1 MANYLVIEPQSW
13 NILTN
18 CTDEDKVNFNL
29 NKYELYPLEDYYT
42 EVLNTKGISSF
53 IFVDGE
59 LRIKTNTQIISSKA
73 QSIYDYSIGWNKS
86 LKMIDSSSYY
96 YVSTTPED
104 SITLYHGL
112 KTKRIT
118 AYVTTLGSSD
128 SANFTLTILNKDSIN
143 LSFKEKGYYC
153 VNLYLL
159 QPSTSTSGLLSV
171 DIPLRSRI
179 MSNLYI
185 TESVQAFTYSTD
197 YGFMMRHYKSYS
209 VQGVAKQALI
219 PIGSTFSLSSE
230 DGIQTLENEGTSR
243 CVLTHKQDLS
253 TIDTSNPP
261 VQKFTYFDLKT
272 TSHNYIADEIQVELG
287 KEETSKEVTIELP
300 HVNQAYLPFIYRV
313 SEDKKVVEQ
322 IYVQTTLVNPSEFKF
337 TFTESGVYRYLILFD
352 SLQSIAIA
360 SGRIIE
366 VQEHLN
372 LNPGEYSVPNTY
384 ETTNLYIGVLFPEDG
399 KWSYALVDYEVTE
412 EEFKFNLESVTN
424 MRLIVFRF

>member
-1 MANYLVIEPQSW
+1 MANYLVIEPQSQ

-18 CTDEDKVNFNL
+18 CTDEDKSYFNL
-29 NKYELYPLEDYYT
+29 NKYELYPLEDYYS
-42 EVLNTKGISSF
+42 EILNSKGVSSF

-59 LRIKTNTQIISSKA
+59 LRVKTNTQIVSSKA

-104 SITLYHGL
+104 SVTLYHGL

-118 AYVTTLGSSD
+118 AYVTLLGSSE
-128 SANFTLTILNKDSIN
+128 STNFTMTILNKDSIN
-143 LSFKEKGYYC
+143 LSFQNKGYYC

-159 QPSTSTSGLLSV
+159 QPTTSTSGLLSV
-171 DIPLRSRI
+171 DIPTRSRI
-179 MSNLYI
+179 LSNLYI
-185 TESVQAFTYSTD
+185 TESIQAFTYSTE
-197 YGFMMRHYKSYS
+197 YGFMMRHFKTYS
-209 VQGVAKQALI
+209 VQGESKQALI
-219 PIGSTFSLSSE
+219 PIGSTFTLSSE
-230 DGIQTLENEGTSR
+230 DGIQTLENKGTSR
-243 CVLTHKQDLS
+243 CTLTLKQDLS

-261 VQKFTYFDLKT
+261 IQKFTYFDLKT
-272 TSHNYIADEIQVELG
+272 TSHNYIADEIIIQLG
-287 KEETSKEVTIELP
+287 EDETSREVTIELP
-300 HVNQAYLPFIYRV
+300 HVNEGYLPFIYKV

-322 IYVQTTLVNPSEFKF
+322 VHVQTTLVNPSEFTFKF
-337 TFTESGVYRYLILFD
+337 SESGVYRYLILFD

-372 LNPGEYSVPNTY
+372 LNPGTYTVPNVY
-384 ETTNLYIGVLFPEDG
+384 ETTNLYVGVLFPENG